1 MFGFYQREVKIYMK
15 KKTCL
20 IIYNP
25 RSGKGKVKEKID
37 IYEKILKENGYEV
50 DIVGTKGVGYATEA
64 VVEAEYHD
72 IVFAVGGDGTLNEVV
87 RGNLLSAHYQVV
99 HVTM

>member
-1 MFGFYQREVKIYMK
+1 MKK

-37 IYEKILKENGYEV
+37 IYERILKENGYEV
-50 DIVGTKGVGYATEA
+50 DIVGTKGIGSLWCQSY
-64 VVEAEYHD
+64 YD
-72 IVFAVGGDGTLNEVV
+72 K
-87 RGNLLSAHYQVV
+87 RRR
-99 HVTM
+99 

>member
-1 MFGFYQREVKIYMK
+1 MK

-37 IYEKILKENGYEV
+37 VYEKILKENGYTV
-50 DIVGTKGVGYATEA
+50 DIVGTKGIGYATEA
-64 VVEAEYHD
+64 VKAFLPKIMKKLD
-72 IVFAVGGDGTLNEVV
+72 IKLFKWT
-87 RGNLLSAHYQVV
+87 
-99 HVTM
+99 

>member
-1 MFGFYQREVKIYMK
+1 MKK

-37 IYEKILKENGYEV
+37 IYERILKEKGAKEC
-50 DIVGTKGVGYATEA
+50 IVLT
-64 VVEAEYHD
+64 
-72 IVFAVGGDGTLNEVV
+72 FAHTRIKQDN
-87 RGNLLSAHYQVV
+87 
-99 HVTM
+99 

>member
-1 MFGFYQREVKIYMK
+1 MK

-37 IYEKILKENGYEV
+37 IYEKILKENGYTV
-50 DIVGTKGVGYATEA
+50 DIVGTKGICVTVYAFLPGSERKSILMVRKESEMSKHTQDTTHMQI
-64 VVEAEYHD
+64 VEHGCECY
-72 IVFAVGGDGTLNEVV
+72 
-87 RGNLLSAHYQVV
+87 
-99 HVTM
+99 

>member
-1 MFGFYQREVKIYMK
+1 MYLVFYQREVKIYMK

-37 IYEKILKENGYEV
+37 IYEKLLLENR
-50 DIVGTKGVGYATEA
+50 VGYICPANYSRNSELDATVRKVIDKMAIADELA
-64 VVEAEYHD
+64 REHEKQYNEAEESLK
-72 IVFAVGGDGTLNEVV
+72 GK
-87 RGNLLSAHYQVV
+87 
-99 HVTM
+99 